1 MVSLGKLKEYIVFT
15 VSNIV
20 SRKKRSMLTI
30 IAIVIGIS
38 AVVSLTSLGY
48 GLQDTI
54 NEQFE
59 SMGTD
64 KLMIMPGGS
73 MFSMMGIGG
82 GSMTKHDMDVVQRV
96 NGIETAGAMIYKSA
110 KVEFKGETKYTFVI
124 GLPTDETRKVI
135 DSMQQIKIIEGR
147 DLKKTDNNAVMVGY
161 LIINDE
167 FFGKGISL
175 GDKISIEGRD
185 FKIIGALDRI
195 GSRPDDTQVYIPL
208 DTAREIFD
216 EPEKIDIIIA
226 KTRSGYDAS
235 VVAEDVK
242 EALRKDRGVE
252 KGEEDFT
259 VQTSEQLLDTFSS
272 IFSLVMM
279 VVIGIAAISLL
290 VGGVGIMNTMYMSIL
305 ERTREIGVMKSIGA
319 MNSDILLMFLIESG
333 FLGLFGGIAGCL
345 LGIGIA
351 KLVEVIIQG
360 QIIMLRASISTE
372 LIAGTLL
379 FSFIIGTVSGLLP
392 ARRAARLQPVEALRY
407 E

>member
-54 NEQFE
+54 NEEFE

-64 KLMIMPGGS
+64 KLMIMPGSS

-82 GSMTKHDMDVVQRV
+82 GSMTKHDMDVIKRV
-96 NGIETAGAMIYKSA
+96 DGIETAGAMIYKSA

-135 DSMQQIKIIEGR
+135 DSMQQIKVTEGR
-147 DLKKTDNNAVMVGY
+147 DLKKSDSNAVIVGY

-226 KTRSGYDAS
+226 KIKSGYDAS

-351 KLVEVIIQG
+351 KLVETIIQG

-379 FSFIIGTVSGLLP
+379 FSFVIGTVSGMLP